1 MRAPLLILVKA
12 NHRLRDATAAP
23 KLLLLLAGLLLMG
36 EAAGL
41 AAQFSHDLPA
51 FIAVALLQGAV
62 WALAALVVVRSGCRG
77 ALPVILAMAV
87 IFRLLALSAPVFL
100 SDDINRYVWDGRVQA
115 AGINPY
121 RYVPNDPALAAL
133 RDQTIFWGINRSNY
147 APTIYPPVAQM
158 LFLIANFC
166 GGTVLAMKLVL
177 VAMEA
182 FGIAVLL
189 SVLRVAGAPREQI
202 LLYAWHPLPIWEIA
216 GSGHIDAAVVT
227 FVSLALLAAAKTRQT
242 WSGAAL
248 GAATL
253 VKFFPAVLTPA
264 LWRPIRSNHGDWRWL
279 AAFMA
284 VAVAAYLPYIGVGP
298 QVLGFL
304 PGYVAEENLVS
315 GRGFWLLDIARRILP
330 VPLAAYFAMAAA
342 VMAGLMSGALRRRSE
357 MRSTLQSATALA
369 TATLF
374 FASPHYPW
382 YFVWLVALLTVAPW
396 WPAWWLTVAAFLLYC
411 DAHTG
416 AIPLWVGFTLYGG
429 FAILCGLELAR
440 RSYFAANSGVRH
452 GG

>member
-1 MRAPLLILVKA
+1 MRTPLLVLAKTR
-12 NHRLRDATAAP
+12 HRLCGPGPAP
-23 KLLLLLAGLLLMG
+23 KLLLVLASLLLTG

-41 AAQFSHDLPA
+41 AAQFRHHLPA
-51 FIAVALLQGAV
+51 FVAVALLQGAV
-62 WALAALVVVRSGCRG
+62 WVLAALVVTRPGCRG

-87 IFRLLALSAPVFL
+87 LFRLLALSAPVFL

-133 RDQTIFWGINRSNY
+133 RDETIFPEINRGTY
-147 APTIYPPVAQM
+147 ARTIYPPVAQM

-182 FGIAVLL
+182 FGIAVLV
-189 SVLRVAGAPREQI
+189 SVLRVAGAPREHI
-202 LLYAWHPLPIWEIA
+202 LLYAWHPLPVWEIA
-216 GSGHIDAAVVT
+216 GSGHIDAAVVM

-253 VKFFPAVLTPA
+253 VKFFPAVLAPA
-264 LWRPIRSNHGDWRWL
+264 LWRPTRSNHGDWRWL
-279 AAFMA
+279 AAFIA
-284 VAVAAYLPYIGVGP
+284 VTVAAYLPYVGVGP
-298 QVLGFL
+298 RVLGFL
-304 PGYVAEENLVS
+304 PGYVAEENLAS
-315 GRGFWLLDIARRILP
+315 GSGFWLLDIARRVLP
-330 VPLAAYFAMAAA
+330 VPLAAYIAIAAA
-342 VMAGLMSGALRRRSE
+342 VMAGFTTGALRRRSE
-357 MRSTLQSATALA
+357 VRSTLQWAMALA

-382 YFVWLVALLTVAPW
+382 YFVWLVALLTIAPW

-416 AIPLWVGFTLYGG
+416 AIPLWIGFTLYGG
-429 FAILCGLELAR
+429 FVILCGLELVR
-440 RSYFAANSGVRH
+440 WSYVTANGGVKH